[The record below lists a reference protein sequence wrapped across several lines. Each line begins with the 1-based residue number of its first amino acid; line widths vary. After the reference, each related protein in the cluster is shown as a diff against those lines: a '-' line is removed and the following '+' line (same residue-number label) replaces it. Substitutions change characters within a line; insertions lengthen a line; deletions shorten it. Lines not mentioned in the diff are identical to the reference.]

1 MELWHLTY
9 NNGFLLQINDTY
21 LIMKIVYY
29 IKLDFFCEEN
39 ARRAGQLN
47 QEVNQTGSENQEEN
61 QLMER
66 LQVFVMILPYST
78 VSLQYPTMF
87 LSIILHYIPKDILL
101 PILFS
106 NLIVTNHS
114 SNVLATFTLVE

>member
-1 MELWHLTY
+1 
-9 NNGFLLQINDTY
+9 
-21 LIMKIVYY
+21 MKIVYY
-29 IKLDFFCEEN
+29 IKLDFLCEEN

-87 LSIILHYIPKDILL
+87 LSIILHYIPKDILQ

-106 NLIVTNHS
+106 NLIVANHS